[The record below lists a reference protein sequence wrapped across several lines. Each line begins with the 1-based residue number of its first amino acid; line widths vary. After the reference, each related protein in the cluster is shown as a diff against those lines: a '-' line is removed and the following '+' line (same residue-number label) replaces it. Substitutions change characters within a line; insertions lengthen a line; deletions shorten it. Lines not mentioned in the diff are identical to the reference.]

1 MHAVCILAYYLGFY
15 SPLVHK
21 RQNFHCAG
29 AGVNSFSVPHRNPK
43 RIKAAQKMLRF
54 HNDSERDEDELGS
67 KAELRK
73 FKAGRS
79 LEGSGRAL
87 LMTDTALLTYARV
100 GECEG
105 TLDRSCNGKLHP
117 KQVPVD
123 DVQHKMSHWKDI
135 YLQLGRL

>member
-1 MHAVCILAYYLGFY
+1 MHTSILFRILQPSGTQTPKFSLRRRRRELILRASSKSKEDQSRPENAAV
-15 SPLVHK
+15 
-21 RQNFHCAG
+21 
-29 AGVNSFSVPHRNPK
+29 
-43 RIKAAQKMLRF
+43 